1 MYVYREKDE
10 WEKEVE
16 VRLAGAVSDLHAAD
30 VRYHDDCRKKF
41 MGKRNVESSSKESVE
56 QVDHAF
62 DATVS
67 EMISDRLR
75 IWSSVEVFRKLTE
88 IVILWVHYTIPFG
101 FSLIWHFLDIT
112 FQLLNYFVWLRIT
125 DEGSL
130 PEMRIWSILLIISD
144 LKWCIYL
151 SRSLFP
157 YFNYLV
163 SVTAGGPRS
172 PRGHV

>member
-1 MYVYREKDE
+1 M
-10 WEKEVE
+10 
-16 VRLAGAVSDLHAAD
+16 
-30 VRYHDDCRKKF
+30 
-41 MGKRNVESSSKESVE
+41 SV
-56 QVDHAF
+56 
-62 DATVS
+62 
-67 EMISDRLR
+67 L
-75 IWSSVEVFRKLTE
+75 KLTE

-130 PEMRIWSILLIISD
+130 PEMCIWSILLIISD

-157 YFNYLV
+157 Y
-163 SVTAGGPRS
+163 
-172 PRGHV
+172 

>member
-1 MYVYREKDE
+1 MTPIDIQ
-10 WEKEVE
+10 
-16 VRLAGAVSDLHAAD
+16 VSRSKVKPIL
-30 VRYHDDCRKKF
+30 Y
-41 MGKRNVESSSKESVE
+41 MLGKGGISVL
-56 QVDHAF
+56 QTSTSIF
-62 DATVS
+62 
-67 EMISDRLR
+67 
-75 IWSSVEVFRKLTE
+75 
-88 IVILWVHYTIPFG
+88 
-101 FSLIWHFLDIT
+101 
-112 FQLLNYFVWLRIT
+112 WLRIT

-157 YFNYLV
+157 YFNFLV